1 MKKFILKSLDTTLT
15 IVMIGSV
22 IYSLFNLVMSLL
34 PIEIQAQVYGWL
46 HMSSEYIATFSI
58 SAAINA
64 AVLVATKIAQAYT
77 RIKLS
82 TKLIESENVINN
94 DIAVNEK
101 VVEKTNAVI
110 NNQNIVLTLLN
121 ALLTVQKVNV
131 ERNIKASDQLVY
143 KAEKDAYVQALAEIE
158 DAKCKLAEI
167 SNLVA
172 VYEKTE
178 IKEIVVEKEVDKLSG
193 RV

>member
-1 MKKFILKSLDTTLT
+1 MKKFILKALDVILT

>member
-1 MKKFILKSLDTTLT
+1 MKKFILKSLDIILT

-64 AVLVATKIAQAYT
+64 AVLVATKIAQTYT

-82 TKLIESENVINN
+82 TKLLESENVINN
-94 DIAVNEK
+94 DIAVSEK
-101 VVEKTNAVI
+101 VVERTNEVI
-110 NNQNIVLTLLN
+110 NNQNVVLTLLN

-158 DAKCKLAEI
+158 DAKCKLSEI

>member
-1 MKKFILKSLDTTLT
+1 MKKFILKALDVILT

-34 PIEIQAQVYGWL
+34 PIEIQTQVYGWL
-46 HMSSEYIATFSI
+46 HMSSEYIATFSV

-64 AVLVATKIAQAYT
+64 AVLVATKIAQTYT

-82 TKLIESENVINN
+82 TKLLESENVIHN
-94 DIAVNEK
+94 DIAVSEK
-101 VVEKTNAVI
+101 VVERTNEVI

>member
-1 MKKFILKSLDTTLT
+1 MKKFILKSLDTILT